1 MEVSITNPM
10 ILWKD
15 RYRNSYLAYYLMY
28 NFYYLSWAMFS
39 ALISVYLMGKGY
51 SAGQVS
57 LVVSASFLASMLTQP
72 FIGSLNDKYDFK
84 KVNASMF
91 ALAAV
96 GGILFVLSQNIIMI
110 MAAYSFVMI
119 LINGSNPVMEKVATA
134 APYDYG
140 KIRIWGTIGYALGTQ
155 CAGLLYDRVA
165 PEAIFVAFVFTMSL
179 CIIGLLGTDPVMR
192 ASENAAQESGKTAG
206 IKGLLTNIKYLYFL
220 VILGLFI
227 GVTSFGNTYIP
238 TMLTHDGLSASTAST
253 VLSIAVIC
261 EAPLVFFAGKF
272 MDRISN
278 KKLMIIAFSMTILQF
293 AVYAFGLPL
302 PLKIAVTFMA
312 KHPAGMLFIMI
323 KLKVIATIVDDDMQI
338 TALAFAMTIQNL
350 VSIVFNNIGGTILD
364 AAGYPFTWR
373 VGLIILLAGFALL
386 MLYRIPSGNDRKL
399 FSYTRA
405 NKDVEISGSRR
416 ACIYRNTTKRR
427 DR

>member
-1 MEVSITNPM
+1 MEATMANPM
-10 ILWKD
+10 VLLKEK
-15 RYRNSYLAYYLMY
+15 YRNSYLAYFLMY

-51 SAGQVS
+51 SASQVS
-57 LVVSASFLASMLTQP
+57 LVVSASFLASMITQP

-96 GGILFVLSQNIIMI
+96 GGILFVLSQNLIMI

-155 CAGLLYDRVA
+155 CAGLLYDRIA
-165 PEAIFVAFVFTMSL
+165 PEAIFVAFVFTMAL

-192 ASENAAQESGKTAG
+192 ASETVQESEKPAG
-206 IKGLLTNIKYLYFL
+206 IKGLLTNAKYLYFL
-220 VILGLFI
+220 IILGVFI

-238 TMLTHDGLSASTAST
+238 TMLTYDGLSASTAST
-253 VLSIAVIC
+253 VLSIAVVC
-261 EAPLVFFAGKF
+261 EAPLVFFAGRF

-278 KKLMIIAFSMTILQF
+278 KKLMIIAFSMTIIQF
-293 AVYAFGLPL
+293 AVYAFAMPL

-323 KLKVIATIVDDDMQI
+323 KLKVIATIVEDNMQI

-350 VSIVFNNIGGTILD
+350 VSIVFNNIGGNILD
-364 AAGYPFTWR
+364 ATGYTFTWS
-373 VGLIILLAGFALL
+373 VGLVVLIAGFILL

-399 FSYTRA
+399 FS
-405 NKDVEISGSRR
+405 
-416 ACIYRNTTKRR
+416 
-427 DR
+427 

>member
-1 MEVSITNPM
+1 M
-10 ILWKD
+10 
-15 RYRNSYLAYYLMY
+15 
-28 NFYYLSWAMFS
+28 SWAMFS

-51 SAGQVS
+51 GASQVS
-57 LVVSASFLASMLTQP
+57 LVVSASFLASMITQP

-84 KVNASMF
+84 KVNTAMF

-96 GGILFVLSQNIIMI
+96 GGILFVLSQNLIMI

-155 CAGLLYDRVA
+155 CAGLLYDRIA
-165 PEAIFVAFVFTMSL
+165 PEAIFVAFVFTMAL
-179 CIIGLLGTDPVMR
+179 CIIGLLGTDPVMK
-192 ASENAAQESGKTAG
+192 ASENVSQQNREPAG
-206 IKGLLTNIKYLYFL
+206 VKGLLTNVKYLYFL

-238 TMLTHDGLSASTAST
+238 TMLTYDGLSASTAST
-253 VLSIAVIC
+253 VLSIAVAC

-278 KKLMIIAFSMTILQF
+278 KRLMIIAFAMTIIQF
-293 AVYAFGLPL
+293 AVYALAMPL

-323 KLKVIATIVDDDMQI
+323 KLKVIATIVEEDMQI

-350 VSIVFNNIGGTILD
+350 VSIVFNNIGGNILD
-364 AAGYPFTWR
+364 ATGYTFTWT
-373 VGLIILLAGFALL
+373 VGLVVLIAGFILL

-399 FSYTRA
+399 FS
-405 NKDVEISGSRR
+405 
-416 ACIYRNTTKRR
+416 
-427 DR
+427 